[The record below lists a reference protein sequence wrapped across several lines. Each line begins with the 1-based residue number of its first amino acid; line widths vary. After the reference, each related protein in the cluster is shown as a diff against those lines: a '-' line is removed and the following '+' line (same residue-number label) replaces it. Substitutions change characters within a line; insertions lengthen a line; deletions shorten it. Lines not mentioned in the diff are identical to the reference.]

1 MQNVRAPLRPSE
13 TSLIIQAQI
22 EGITPQDVLLR
33 ERLVRDGV
41 PEDVAT
47 YFVTLL
53 TNFRGSEVEMRNHLR
68 ENGAIEPVI
77 DILVGKAMKAFPQVF
92 ADEAVRQTIGNI
104 SPIGNVLVTKG
115 KGGPTYLVDIYP
127 LGTQPG
133 DVKRPHDDPSR
144 EFYSIVIPVE
154 DPEPYLA
161 AAILKYGG
169 GNEYVG
175 WVYLEK
181 LNDGHLV
188 VRKE

>member
-1 MQNVRAPLRPSE
+1 MQNLRAPLRPS
-13 TSLIIQAQI
+13 
-22 EGITPQDVLLR
+22 
-33 ERLVRDGV
+33 
-41 PEDVAT
+41 
-47 YFVTLL
+47 
-53 TNFRGSEVEMRNHLR
+53 
-68 ENGAIEPVI
+68 
-77 DILVGKAMKAFPQVF
+77 
-92 ADEAVRQTIGNI
+92 VRQTMGDIN
-104 SPIGNVLVTKG
+104 PIGNVLVTKG

-144 EFYSIVIPVE
+144 EFYGIVIPVE

-188 VRKE
+188 VRKS